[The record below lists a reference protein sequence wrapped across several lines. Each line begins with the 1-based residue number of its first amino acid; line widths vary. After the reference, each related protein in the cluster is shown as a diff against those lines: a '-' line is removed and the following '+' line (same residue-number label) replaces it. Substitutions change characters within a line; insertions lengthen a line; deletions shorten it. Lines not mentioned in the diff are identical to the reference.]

1 MKFNTK
7 TIHGGQHNDP
17 TTGRL
22 CQQFFKLYI
31 CTNQP
36 GKPIGD
42 YVYSRSANPT
52 RTALEGALA
61 SIENGAKGLAFSSGL
76 AAIDCLFLFFKAG
89 DEIITMDD
97 LYGGTYRMFT
107 DI

>member
-7 TIHGGQHNDP
+7 TTHGGQHNDP

-22 CQQFFKLYI
+22 CQQFFK
-31 CTNQP
+31 TTFAQTSP

-76 AAIDCLFLFFKAG
+76 AAIDCLFRSL
-89 DEIITMDD
+89 
-97 LYGGTYRMFT
+97 
-107 DI
+107 

>member
-17 TTGRL
+17 TTGAVMPAIF
-22 CQQFFKLYI
+22 QTYI

-52 RTALEGALA
+52 RTALEGALV
-61 SIENGAKGLAFSSGL
+61 SKMVL
-76 AAIDCLFLFFKAG
+76 KAWHFHL
-89 DEIITMDD
+89 D
-97 LYGGTYRMFT
+97 
-107 DI
+107 

>member
-1 MKFNTK
+1 MTQLQ
-7 TIHGGQHNDP
+7 GGYASN
-17 TTGRL
+17 
-22 CQQFFKLYI
+22 FSNYI

-52 RTALEGALA
+52 RTALEGAGYR
-61 SIENGAKGLAFSSGL
+61 NRKGLAFSSGL
-76 AAIDCLFLFFKAG
+76 AAIDCLFRSFKAG

-97 LYGGTYRMFT
+97 LVVRIECLRRYITIQ
-107 DI
+107 D

>member
-1 MKFNTK
+1 MTQPQ
-7 TIHGGQHNDP
+7 GGYASN
-17 TTGRL
+17 
-22 CQQFFKLYI
+22 FSNFYI

-97 LYGGTYRMFT
+97 LYGGTYRMF
-107 DI
+107 

>member
-17 TTGRL
+17 TTGGRL
-22 CQQFFKLYI
+22 KQFFKLYI

-52 RTALEGALA
+52 RTALEGVT
-61 SIENGAKGLAFSSGL
+61 G
-76 AAIDCLFLFFKAG
+76 
-89 DEIITMDD
+89 
-97 LYGGTYRMFT
+97 
-107 DI
+107 